1 MPSDKT
7 KAAAFHEFMSSF
19 GLTAYAATAV
29 PDSAEMPYITY
40 TWAEGAWGDGATAVQ
55 ADIWY
60 RTESE
65 AEPNAKVAELSKRLG
80 LGGVC
85 LPCEAGVLWVRRGSP
100 FAQAVEDADNSVKR
114 RYINLELEFET
125 LW

>member
-7 KAAAFHEFMSSF
+7 KAAAFHGFMSSL
-19 GLTAYAATAV
+19 GLPAYAATAV
-29 PDSAEMPYITY
+29 PDGAEMPYVTY
-40 TWAEGAWGDGATAVQ
+40 TWAEGAWGDGTAAVQ

-65 AEPNAKVAELSKRLG
+65 AGPNAKVAELSKRLG

-100 FAQAVEDADNSVKR
+100 FAQAVEDADNAVKR

>member
-7 KAAAFHEFMSSF
+7 KAAAFHGFMSSL
-19 GLTAYAATAV
+19 GLPAYAATAV
-29 PDSAEMPYITY
+29 PSDAEMPYITY
-40 TWAEGAWGDGATAVQ
+40 TWAEGAWGDGSTAVQ

-80 LGGVC
+80 PGGVC

-114 RYINLELEFET
+114 RYINLEIEFET

>member
-7 KAAAFHEFMSSF
+7 KAAAFHEFMSSL
-19 GLTAYAATAV
+19 GLPAYAATAV

-40 TWAEGAWGDGATAVQ
+40 TRAEGAWGDGPVAVQ

-114 RYINLELEFET
+114 RCINLEIEFET

>member
-7 KAAAFHEFMSSF
+7 KAAAFQDFMSSL
-19 GLTAYAATAV
+19 GLPAYAATSV
-29 PDSAEMPYITY
+29 PDDAKMPYITY
-40 TWAEGAWGDGATAVQ
+40 TWAEGAWGDGPVAVQ

-65 AEPNAKVAELSKRLG
+65 AEPNAKVAEMSKRLG

>member
-7 KAAAFHEFMSSF
+7 KAAAFHGFMSSL

-29 PDSAEMPYITY
+29 PSDAEMPYITY
-40 TWAEGAWGDGATAVQ
+40 TWAEGAWGDGATVVQ

-80 LGGVC
+80 PGGVC

-100 FAQAVEDADNSVKR
+100 FAQAVDDADNSVKR
-114 RYINLELEFET
+114 RYINLEIEFET